1 MSHTH
6 KVRIHRSFHDLKE
19 GGEDAAE
26 QAAIYAQMGIKSEI
40 GWSDL
45 LLSPRV
51 LIVSEAGAGKT
62 HECRAERNERWA
74 AGEPAFFFELAEL
87 SRNDPCD
94 LLDSE
99 ELRRFEAW
107 RVSQS
112 DIAIMFLDSI
122 DELKLTLGSLENALN
137 RLKRAVDGHLGR
149 IKVVITSRPI
159 PIERALLERLLP
171 VPDFSVAAAS
181 EQAFADIAMHR
192 SKAEEKDKPADWRCV
207 ALMPL
212 SSEQMRAF
220 AELEGVTD
228 SEAMLEDI
236 RKRNAEEFARR
247 PQDLIALCA
256 DWRDHH
262 RIRTHREQVE
272 HNISVKLKPRSNDRE
287 ATHLTN
293 ERALEGASRLALA
306 MLLTRKLTIR
316 HSAEADRSGEPGT
329 AIDPDVILTGWSGP
343 EQKTLLERAL
353 FGFAGYGRVRF
364 HHRSVVEYLAAH
376 RFSELLAR
384 GMSVKAVK
392 RMLFAESPYGDRVVR
407 PSMRPVAAWL
417 SISRPEIYA
426 EVCEREPDVLLNHG
440 DPESLTIEMRAN
452 ALRAYVARY
461 GDGQWRGMHVP
472 RLQVHRFAA
481 PELGPEVLRL
491 WEKGISNSE
500 VRELLLEIVV
510 AAAMPEGA
518 DIAYATAMRQDA
530 GSGERID
537 AIDALITLSD
547 PRLEEISCSLAQDPV
562 MWPSKLAE
570 SLIPRL
576 FPSNLPVDRLCRVLG
591 RITRSPRSVDYLDY
605 YWSPVIAS
613 ADVSREYLSELLD
626 GMVDLFCDGLKWHS
640 EWCRF
645 TSERQHLLLSLASV
659 CLRQIADGDSTDE
672 LLWACVLV
680 LRLKRQDQHLRT
692 EKERIKTLR
701 AALADGVLWP
711 REKVFW
717 MDEAFCH
724 RFHPKEKVEDRFYEL
739 SQRGP
744 FSFSSEADNAWVL
757 RALSD
762 TNRPQAERAL
772 MLEAALYGVWD
783 GQGDWHDYAVK
794 LGDKVFDA
802 PELVAVLEEKT
813 RPRPIDTKW
822 EKMKERHRK
831 QEEND
836 RRREAKKH
844 ASWIQ
849 FWREVASQPQTAFSP
864 DKSGNTAWGMWQVM
878 SRSGE
883 ESRSSGWS
891 RRFIEKYFSKEVADR
906 LRLAMRPMWRGDRPT
921 LRSERPE
928 CEKNTY
934 LIRWQL
940 GLAAIA
946 AEAEDKNWARK
957 LSRDEAELAAR
968 YVPVELNGFPS
979 WFEDLVLAHP
989 AAVDTVLGPE
999 LLDELKQVAKTHA
1012 HCMFLQCI
1020 RNSSENITK
1029 IFFPRIQ
1036 TWVDG
1041 FNHEVQEGEDANA
1054 VAERLRRVVDLL
1066 LNAGDAN
1073 CKAKILAMARRQLG
1087 RGVDSDFE
1095 RVWLPVLM
1103 RLSPSEGVDQLE
1115 KIVSKLSPL
1124 EQDQVLQWISFLF
1137 GDRSDGADGIGEVE
1151 FTPALLLRLVRL
1163 AYRHVHPSGDAV
1175 HDGTFTPGLRDH
1187 AERGRGV
1194 LVNTL
1199 LNARGADGWAVKLEM
1214 ANDPMFSH
1222 FRDRAL
1228 HLAKEK
1234 AAEEAES
1241 PAIQDKQ
1248 VVDIDRYQ
1256 ESPPVNR
1263 EEMFQVL
1270 IDRLDDIDEL
1280 LLRDDSP
1287 RAAWALISEEKV
1299 MRRQIARE
1307 LGLAANHAYIVDQE
1321 SVTADEKETDIRL
1334 RATASG
1340 QQAVIELKLADGRSG
1355 RDLRDTIRHQLVKK
1369 YMASELCRSGCLL
1382 ITVASDGGWEH
1393 PDSKARLDVE
1403 GLRAMLEVEKVKV
1416 VAEMSGLLPLHLEVR
1431 VLDLRPRLPTEKSS
1445 SRAKP
1450 SSAHG

>member
-1 MSHTH
+1 MSHK

-19 GGEDAAE
+19 GVEDAAE
-26 QAAIYAQMGIKSEI
+26 QAAVFARMGIKSET

-45 LLSPRV
+45 LQSPRV

-62 HECRAERNERWA
+62 HECRAERDERWA

-87 SRNDPCD
+87 SRNDPCE

-99 ELRRFEAW
+99 ELNRFEAW

-112 DIAIMFLDSI
+112 DVAIVFLDSI
-122 DELKLTLGSLENALN
+122 DELKLTLGTLENALK
-137 RLKRAVDGHLGR
+137 RLKRAVDGQLGR
-149 IKVVITSRPI
+149 LKVVITSRPI

-171 VPDFSVAAAS
+171 VPDFSVAQAS

-192 SKAEEKDKPADWRCV
+192 SKAEEKDKPVDWRCV

-212 SSEQMRAF
+212 SGEQMRAF
-220 AELEGVTD
+220 AEQEGVID
-228 SEAMLEDI
+228 ADAMLEDI

-247 PQDLIALCA
+247 PQDLIELCA

-262 RIRTHREQVE
+262 RIRTHREQVA
-272 HNISVKLKPRSNDRE
+272 HDISVKLKPRSNE
-287 ATHLTN
+287 VEEEGLTS

-329 AIDPDVILTGWSGP
+329 AIDPEVILTGWSKA
-343 EQKTLLERAL
+343 ERKTLLERAL

-491 WEKGISNSE
+491 WEKGISNPE
-500 VRELLLEIVV
+500 VRELLLEII
-510 AAAMPEGA
+510 AAAAIPEGA

-537 AIDALITLSD
+537 AVDALIALTD
-547 PRLEEISCSLAQDPV
+547 PRLEEISRSLAEDPV
-562 MWPSKLAE
+562 IWPSKLAE

-591 RITRSPRSVDYLDY
+591 RITRSPRSVDYLDH

-613 ADVSREYLSELLD
+613 VEISREYLSALRE
-626 GMVDLFCDGLKWHS
+626 GMVDLVCEGLKWHS

-659 CLRQIADGDSTDE
+659 CLRQIADGDSADD

-680 LRLKRQDQHLRT
+680 LRLQRQEQHLPT
-692 EKERIKTLR
+692 DQERINTLK

-711 REKVFW
+711 REKAFW
-717 MDEAFCH
+717 MDDAFCQ
-724 RFHPKEKVEDRFYEL
+724 RFHPKEKVEKRFYEL
-739 SQRGP
+739 SQHGP
-744 FSFSSEADNAWVL
+744 VSFSSEGDQAWVL
-757 RALSD
+757 TALSD
-762 TNRPQAERAL
+762 AKRSQAERAL

-783 GQGDWHDYAVK
+783 GQGDWRDYAVK
-794 LGDKVFDA
+794 LADKVADVPVLA
-802 PELVAVLEEKT
+802 AALEEKT
-813 RPRPIDTKW
+813 RPRPVDPKW

-831 QEEND
+831 QREDD
-836 RRREAKKH
+836 RRREAKNH

-849 FWREVASQPQTAFSP
+849 FWREVASHPQTAFSP
-864 DKSGNTAWGMWQVM
+864 DKSGNTAWSLWQVM

-906 LRLAMRPMWRGDRPT
+906 LRIAMGQMWRSDRPT
-921 LRSERPE
+921 LRSERAE
-928 CEKNTY
+928 GEKDTY

-946 AEAEDKNWARK
+946 AEAEDRNWARK

-968 YVPVELNGFPS
+968 YVPMELNGFPS

-989 AAVDTVLGPE
+989 AAVDAVLGPE
-999 LLDELKQVAKTHA
+999 LLDELNQVAKTHV

-1020 RNSSENITK
+1020 RDSSENITK
-1029 IFFPRIQ
+1029 IFLPRIQ
-1036 TWVDG
+1036 TWLED
-1041 FNHEVQEGEDANA
+1041 FTHDIKEGEDAAA

-1066 LNAGDAN
+1066 LRAGDAG
-1073 CKAKILAMARRQLG
+1073 CKAKILATARQQLG
-1087 RGVDSDFE
+1087 NGVEFAFE

-1103 RLSPSEGVDQLE
+1103 RLSPDEGVEQLE
-1115 KIVSKLSPL
+1115 KMVSKLSPL

-1137 GDRSDGADGIGEVE
+1137 GDRSDCADGIGEVE

-1163 AYRHVHPSGDAV
+1163 AYQHVHPSGDAV

-1194 LVNTL
+1194 LVHAL
-1199 LNARGADGWAVKLEM
+1199 LNARGADGWAAKLEM

-1228 HLAKEK
+1228 YLSKEK
-1234 AAEEAES
+1234 AAEESES
-1241 PAIQDKQ
+1241 AAMQDRQ
-1248 VVDIDRYQ
+1248 VVDIDRYR
-1256 ESPPVNR
+1256 ESPPVTR

-1270 IDRLDDIDEL
+1270 KDRLDDIDEL

-1299 MRRQIARE
+1299 MRREIARE
-1307 LGLAANHAYIVDQE
+1307 LGRSANHAYVVDQE

-1334 RATASG
+1334 RATASE
-1340 QQAVIELKLADGRSG
+1340 QQAVIELKLADKRQV
-1355 RDLRDTIRHQLVKK
+1355 RDLQDTIRDQLVKK

-1382 ITVASDGGWEH
+1382 ITVARDGDWKH
-1393 PDSKARLDVE
+1393 PDSKAPLDVQ
-1403 GLRAMLEVEKVKV
+1403 GLRTMLEAERAKV
-1416 VAEMSGLLPLHLEVR
+1416 VAELSGVLPLHLEVR

-1445 SRAKP
+1445 KRKKSPGAN
-1450 SSAHG
+1450 G